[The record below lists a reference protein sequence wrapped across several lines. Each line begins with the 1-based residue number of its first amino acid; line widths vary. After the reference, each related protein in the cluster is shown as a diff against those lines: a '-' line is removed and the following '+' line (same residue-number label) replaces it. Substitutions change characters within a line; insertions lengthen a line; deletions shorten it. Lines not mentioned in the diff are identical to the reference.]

1 MEGEPPILTKTL
13 SKEKELPINDDDD
26 DDDDEK
32 KIAQQ

>member
-13 SKEKELPINDDDD
+13 SKEKKLPINDDDD
-26 DDDDEK
+26 DDKK